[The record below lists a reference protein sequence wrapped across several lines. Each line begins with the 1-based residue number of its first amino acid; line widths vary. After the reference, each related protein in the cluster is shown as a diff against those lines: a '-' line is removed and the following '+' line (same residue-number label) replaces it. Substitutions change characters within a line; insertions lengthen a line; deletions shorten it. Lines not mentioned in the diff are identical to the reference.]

1 MRQRNGAAERK
12 SQAHAAVA
20 IGKTV
25 VGSVERLKDSLAVL
39 GRNARP
45 VIGHRARH
53 VPIIDAN
60 RNHDMRACGRIGDGI
75 VHQVHHELHHQTR
88 VDVNERRFI
97 ARHHLKVVLAHG
109 RTYVAQR
116 LLDDIVH
123 ELERSRQMHAAAL
136 ELGDGKQV
144 LDGGV
149 EPQRIRANG

>member
-1 MRQRNGAAERK
+1 M
-12 SQAHAAVA
+12 
-20 IGKTV
+20 
-25 VGSVERLKDSLAVL
+25 VGGIERLEDPFAIL
-39 GRNARP
+39 GCDARTI
-45 VIGHRARH
+45 IGHRARH
-53 VPIIDAN
+53 ASIVDAN
-60 RNHDMRACGRIGDGI
+60 RNHDMRARGRIGDGI
-75 VHQVHHELHHQTR
+75 VHQVHHELYHQTR

-123 ELERSRQMHAAAL
+123 ELERGRQAHTATL
-136 ELGDGKQV
+136 ELGDGEQI